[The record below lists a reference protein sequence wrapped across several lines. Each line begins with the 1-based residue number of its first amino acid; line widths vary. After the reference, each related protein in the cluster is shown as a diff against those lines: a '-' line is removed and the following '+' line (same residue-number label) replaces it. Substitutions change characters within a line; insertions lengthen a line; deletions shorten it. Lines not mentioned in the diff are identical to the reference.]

1 MRREDLKDAF
11 EVARFGITVEN
22 FFNAVHGNDT
32 NTVSRMLEV
41 NTNLVHAVY
50 YGRLPITVA
59 AGDGSIQIVELLLRH
74 GADVNVQNDT
84 WNTSNMRLTALEA
97 VIWSGNTNLCK
108 LLLEAG
114 ANPDLQSGPGESA
127 LHYAF
132 SYHRMEMAAWL
143 LDYGADPFLSKGAY
157 SIGTPLELAI
167 TRDDGKLVPRMLGQE
182 GAGPAALKPTHPLPW
197 K

>member
-1 MRREDLKDAF
+1 M
-11 EVARFGITVEN
+11 
-22 FFNAVHGNDT
+22 
-32 NTVSRMLEV
+32 
-41 NTNLVHAVY
+41 
-50 YGRLPITVA
+50 
-59 AGDGSIQIVELLLRH
+59 VELLLRH